1 MVLIA
6 SIRECLVR
14 LKIPRARE
22 ELIPAMA
29 RMERG
34 ESTILETLHSILG
47 EKLALREGRRIYLSL
62 RTARL
67 TPPKTMDSYDF
78 SFQPS
83 LDRER
88 VEALASLE
96 FMNRKEAVHFLGPPA
111 PKKTRQTTCQGEPKD
126 LQRLIA

>member
-1 MVLIA
+1 MSAALMA

-14 LKIPRARE
+14 LKMPRALE
-22 ELIPAMA
+22 ELTPAMA

-34 ESTILETLHSILG
+34 ESTALETLHSILG
-47 EKLALREGRRIYLSL
+47 EELALREGRRIELCL

-88 VEALASLE
+88 VEALPRWSS
-96 FMNRKEAVHFLGPPA
+96 
-111 PKKTRQTTCQGEPKD
+111 
-126 LQRLIA
+126 